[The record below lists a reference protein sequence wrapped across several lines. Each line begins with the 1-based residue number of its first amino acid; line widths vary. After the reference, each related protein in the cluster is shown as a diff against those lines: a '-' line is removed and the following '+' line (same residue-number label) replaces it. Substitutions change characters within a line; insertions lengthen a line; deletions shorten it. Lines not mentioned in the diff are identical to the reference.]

1 MTSSTC
7 AAPRTQKT
15 RTLYVTLFIQ
25 IIMAI
30 LARLGA
36 LLLLCSAAFS
46 AVEPASKI
54 SFADKLTLE
63 GTAPDLK

>member
-1 MTSSTC
+1 M
-7 AAPRTQKT
+7 
-15 RTLYVTLFIQ
+15 TLYVQST
-25 IIMAI
+25 MAI

-36 LLLLCSAAFS
+36 LLLLCSAAFG

>member
-1 MTSSTC
+1 M
-7 AAPRTQKT
+7 
-15 RTLYVTLFIQ
+15 FIQ